1 MRKVAKQVPNL
12 PAVVLRLEA
21 WFPRVLRNLPWRKQ
35 RTPWRVFV
43 SEVMLQQT
51 QASRV
56 AEKFPAFVR
65 RFPNPKRLAR
75 ACEQDVLA
83 LWQGLGYYRR
93 AKNLHAAAKI
103 ITTRCRGRV
112 PRTSLELQSLPG
124 IGRYSAGAIAS
135 IAFDKAEPIVDGNV
149 ARVLSRLADRRESA
163 KGKVADEWLW
173 SAAEKCVRAA
183 KSPAVLNEALMELG
197 ATVCVPKNPRCAQCP
212 VRACCA
218 AFKANSQE
226 FVPLKQS
233 AAPKRMVVHHA
244 LVEIRG
250 SSMGMITRPATGLW
264 AGMLSPPVV
273 ESVQVLRPAKLLAE
287 MREVKRI
294 EKFRG
299 EFTFLTTHRAIRF
312 RVYVAKFH
320 SKAKLRWI
328 SLKKLEHHAV
338 SNAVLK
344 IAKTAAE
351 K

>member
-1 MRKVAKQVPNL
+1 
-12 PAVVLRLEA
+12 
-21 WFPRVLRNLPWRKQ
+21 
-35 RTPWRVFV
+35 
-43 SEVMLQQT
+43 
-51 QASRV
+51 
-56 AEKFPAFVR
+56 
-65 RFPNPKRLAR
+65 
-75 ACEQDVLA
+75 
-83 LWQGLGYYRR
+83 
-93 AKNLHAAAKI
+93 
-103 ITTRCRGRV
+103 
-112 PRTSLELQSLPG
+112 
-124 IGRYSAGAIAS
+124 
-135 IAFDKAEPIVDGNV
+135 
-149 ARVLSRLADRRESA
+149 
-163 KGKVADEWLW
+163 
-173 SAAEKCVRAA
+173 
-183 KSPAVLNEALMELG
+183 MELG

-212 VRACCA
+212 VRAYCA

-233 AAPKRMVVHHA
+233 AASKRTVVHHA

-250 SSMGMITRPATGLW
+250 SSMGMITRPAKGLW

-320 SKAKLRWI
+320 SQAKLRWI
-328 SLKKLEHHAV
+328 SLQKIDHYAV

-344 IAKTAAE
+344 IAKTAME

>member
-1 MRKVAKQVPNL
+1 M
-12 PAVVLRLEA
+12 
-21 WFPRVLRNLPWRKQ
+21 
-35 RTPWRVFV
+35 
-43 SEVMLQQT
+43 
-51 QASRV
+51 
-56 AEKFPAFVR
+56 
-65 RFPNPKRLAR
+65 
-75 ACEQDVLA
+75 
-83 LWQGLGYYRR
+83 
-93 AKNLHAAAKI
+93 
-103 ITTRCRGRV
+103 
-112 PRTSLELQSLPG
+112 
-124 IGRYSAGAIAS
+124 
-135 IAFDKAEPIVDGNV
+135 
-149 ARVLSRLADRRESA
+149 LSRLADRRESA

-212 VRACCA
+212 VRAYCA

-233 AAPKRMVVHHA
+233 AAPKRTVVHHA

-273 ESVQVLRPAKLLAE
+273 ESVRVLRPAKLLAE

-320 SKAKLRWI
+320 SQAKLRWI
-328 SLKKLEHHAV
+328 SLQKLDHYAV

-344 IAKTAAE
+344 IAKTAME